1 MWRGHHTPATGRKAP
16 SVRAAGG
23 VRGGEGPRQAW
34 RLPWLPHRDEPE
46 AEEVAGTGAGR
57 RVGRRGEE
65 ALPRR
70 CGGGDEYGEHGEAGG
85 ERLAFR
91 FFFLWPQLTA

>member
-46 AEEVAGTGAGR
+46 AEEVAGTGAG
-57 RVGRRGEE
+57 GESGGEE
-65 ALPRR
+65 RR
-70 CGGGDEYGEHGEAGG
+70 LCPGGVGAGTS
-85 ERLAFR
+85 
-91 FFFLWPQLTA
+91 TANMGKREVKG